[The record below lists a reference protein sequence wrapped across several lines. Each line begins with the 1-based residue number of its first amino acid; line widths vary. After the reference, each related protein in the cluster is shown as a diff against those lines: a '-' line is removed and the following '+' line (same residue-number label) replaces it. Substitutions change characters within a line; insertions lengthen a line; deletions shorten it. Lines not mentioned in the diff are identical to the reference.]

1 MSHSNFAFETS
12 TNLQDYPQSIMHMEE
27 YVDKIINHNAVNKL
41 WFLEY
46 PNLYTAGISQTKKLT
61 VNNINNIPIY
71 KSNRGGQITYHG
83 PNMRICYLL
92 YNLKNSKIGCD
103 LKKYI
108 FQLEECM
115 INSLKRLNIESFRDQ
130 INHGV
135 WVNHNNK
142 IKKIAAIGVRV
153 RKWVAYHGVAVNLD
167 QDLSFYEH
175 IIPCGVN
182 NSKYGV
188 TSINE
193 LGCNISL
200 NELDSILYQEFRKI
214 FFI

>member
-142 IKKIAAIGVRV
+142 IKKTATSPVAPSTPDPTTQSSPTSPSVSRSSRSGTSVIG
-153 RKWVAYHGVAVNLD
+153 YHYVG
-167 QDLSFYEH
+167 YEH
-175 IIPCGVN
+175 
-182 NSKYGV
+182 
-188 TSINE
+188 
-193 LGCNISL
+193 
-200 NELDSILYQEFRKI
+200 
-214 FFI
+214 